1 VNIVNRADGFAGET
15 LNTGSIN
22 INRFYNGSANAAT
35 STLVHESNHVTLL
48 MNTGNGYG
56 LRDARSGQYAARCG
70 KILFNNGRRPTAV
83 ERESIMQ
90 TIINQGY

>member
-1 VNIVNRADGFAGET
+1 MNIVNRADGFAGET

-35 STLVHESNHVTLL
+35 STLVHESKHVDLL

-56 LRDARSGQYAARCG
+56 LRGVRSGEYGARAREF
-70 KILFNNGRRPTAV
+70 LFNNGRRPTAV